1 LSFFFYCRA
10 LQLDI
15 PADSEA
21 SPSPRRNIPAS
32 VSSPLVNGDRSVFRD
47 HNPGFTALASPVRR
61 DVGNRH
67 VCNPSIFC
75 FPLLMS
81 LHMANYEDGHNISVN
96 LVLSFR
102 IQTSNV
108 VLPSFFFLAAK

>member
-1 LSFFFYCRA
+1 
-10 LQLDI
+10 
-15 PADSEA
+15 
-21 SPSPRRNIPAS
+21 
-32 VSSPLVNGDRSVFRD
+32 
-47 HNPGFTALASPVRR
+47 
-61 DVGNRH
+61 
-67 VCNPSIFC
+67 
-75 FPLLMS
+75 LLMS